1 MGTGLKYLFLYN
13 LLIHVSRALV
23 YSATSMDF
31 LFKGGTTHPSSLE
44 NLRLRKA
51 EERRWGEGGPRET
64 ALSQSRPSRPCAACG
79 FSSDQGWPFW
89 EEDLALKEPSHWI
102 IFISIQTC
110 SRRSHLNTFP
120 KGPRDDGTKLG
131 QTERQVSWHYLYVES
146 KTVIQRAFFLTKQK

>member
-51 EERRWGEGGPRET
+51 EEQRWGEGGPRET

-102 IFISIQTC
+102 IFIKHALEGPILT
-110 SRRSHLNTFP
+110 HFP
-120 KGPRDDGTKLG
+120 KDLEMMVLSWVRQKDKYHDITCVLNLKQWYKGP
-131 QTERQVSWHYLYVES
+131 
-146 KTVIQRAFFLTKQK
+146 FF